1 MYDAIIVGAGP
12 AGSTAAKNLA
22 DAGASVALLDKD
34 EFPRNKPCGGGL
46 TPHLFERHPEI
57 EASLENHNYAGT
69 FFVDDGTEPLSYS
82 ADTPF
87 GGYVVRALF
96 DQQLADGAIKAGAEF
111 FTGERAKAIGVEP
124 DRVVVET
131 NSRTFVGRVLLGADG
146 VNSVVAKR
154 TGLNPGWP
162 REELGV
168 CLRVEEEFPEDVILE
183 YFGKEYRTY
192 WHVGFGD
199 TRGYAYIFPKKRHI
213 NIGFG
218 TVTPDRLPFRELMLA
233 YIDFCEEKGFV
244 PKFREKQIG
253 SGTYPLTGPL
263 KKFTS
268 DRVLLL
274 GDAAGFVN
282 PLNGEGI
289 HYAIWSGD
297 IAADVIVDALATDD
311 LSAKSL
317 SQYSRRCMKSFG
329 KYLRR
334 CRGLQ
339 KNQVEGMRLIMQ
351 YGRESVPVLQGI
363 SDIVNEK
370 FDPRLV
376 FLKMN
381 AHLFW
386 EVAKS
391 KVGIGRR

>member
-1 MYDAIIVGAGP
+1 MFDAIIVGAGP

-22 DAGASVALLDKD
+22 TAGVSVALLDKD
-34 EFPRNKPCGGGL
+34 QFPRNKPCGGGL

-57 EASLENHNYAGT
+57 PEYLENYNYAGK
-69 FFVDDGTEPLSYS
+69 FFVDDIEPLHYQG
-82 ADTPF
+82 DEPF

-96 DQQLADGAIKAGAEF
+96 DQRLADEAVKAGAEF
-111 FTGERAKAIGVEP
+111 FQGERAKTIGVEP
-124 DRVVVET
+124 GRVVVET
-131 NSRTFVGRVLLGADG
+131 AGRSFSGRVLLGADG
-146 VNSVVAKR
+146 VNSVVAKK

-183 YFGKEYRTY
+183 YFGEQYTTY
-192 WHVGFGD
+192 WHVGFGN
-199 TRGYAYIFPKKRHI
+199 TRGYAYVFPKKRHI
-213 NIGFG
+213 TIGFG
-218 TVTPDRLPFRELMLA
+218 TVTPDKLPVRELMLA
-233 YIDFCEEKGFV
+233 YIDFCEEKGLV
-244 PKFREKQIG
+244 PKFHEKRIG

-263 KKFTS
+263 KRFTG

-297 IAADVIVDALATDD
+297 IAADVLVGALAADD
-311 LSAKSL
+311 LSEKSL
-317 SQYSRRCMKSFG
+317 SRYSRRCMKSFG
-329 KYLRR
+329 RYLRR

-339 KNQVEGMRLIMQ
+339 KNQVKGMRLIMK
-351 YGRESVPVLQGI
+351 YGRENIDILQGI

-381 AHLFW
+381 AHLLW